1 MQKERTDV
9 MVKTKATK
17 EETLAK
23 FQAARERKRVC
34 LAKLEKSMREAY
46 KNVPVRKLILF
57 CIMKQL
63 LSLKRIN
70 ENSSYPVE
78 TAGED
83 GFYQFFTDGGVHYSV
98 GFMEDDILL
107 SRNSYQLIIANINNH
122 KSPRDRKVRDT
133 IIAIVDEFFRN
144 NNSTL
149 LYICETGDSRQSM
162 RNRLF
167 EYWFSTYNR
176 KALFTMIS
184 SSIVD
189 EEGVVNFATIILRND
204 NPDLTEIIA
213 EFTESI
219 QLLSQKPE

>member
-1 MQKERTDV
+1 
-9 MVKTKATK
+9 
-17 EETLAK
+17 
-23 FQAARERKRVC
+23 
-34 LAKLEKSMREAY
+34 
-46 KNVPVRKLILF
+46 
-57 CIMKQL
+57 MKQL

-78 TAGED
+78 TTGED
-83 GFYQFFTDGGVHYSV
+83 GFYQFFTDRGVHYSV

-107 SRNSYQLIIANINNH
+107 SQNSYQLIIANINNH
-122 KSPRDRKVRDT
+122 KSPRDHKVRDT

-144 NNSTL
+144 NNSTWI
-149 LYICETGDSRQSM
+149 YICETRDSKQSM
-162 RNRLF
+162 RSRLF

-204 NPDLTEIIA
+204 NPNLSEIIA

>member
-1 MQKERTDV
+1 
-9 MVKTKATK
+9 
-17 EETLAK
+17 
-23 FQAARERKRVC
+23 
-34 LAKLEKSMREAY
+34 
-46 KNVPVRKLILF
+46 
-57 CIMKQL
+57 MKQL

-78 TAGED
+78 TTGED
-83 GFYQFFTDGGVHYSV
+83 GFYQFFTDRGVHYSV

-107 SRNSYQLIIANINNH
+107 SQNSYQLIIANINNH
-122 KSPRDRKVRDT
+122 KSPRDHKVRDT

-149 LYICETGDSRQSM
+149 LYICDTSDSKQSM
-162 RNRLF
+162 RSRLF

-204 NPDLTEIIA
+204 NPNLSEIIA

>member
-1 MQKERTDV
+1 

-23 FQAARERKRVC
+23 FKAAREKKRTC
-34 LAKLEKSMREAY
+34 LANLEKSMKEAY
-46 KNVPVRKLILF
+46 K
-57 CIMKQL
+57 
-63 LSLKRIN
+63 KRTGKEAETFFALWN
-70 ENSSYPVE
+70 SFFHENSSYPVE
-78 TAGED
+78 TTGED

-107 SRNSYQLIIANINNH
+107 SQNSYQLIIANINNH
-122 KSPRDRKVRDT
+122 KSPRDHKVRDT

-149 LYICETGDSRQSM
+149 LYICETGDSKQSM
-162 RNRLF
+162 RSRLF

-189 EEGVVNFATIILRND
+189 EESVVNFATIILRND
-204 NPDLTEIIA
+204 NPNLSEIIA

-219 QLLSQKPE
+219 QLLSQKPEW

>member
-1 MQKERTDV
+1 

-23 FQAARERKRVC
+23 FKAAREKKRTC
-34 LAKLEKSMREAY
+34 LANLEKSMKEAY
-46 KNVPVRKLILF
+46 K
-57 CIMKQL
+57 
-63 LSLKRIN
+63 KRTGKEAETFFALWN
-70 ENSSYPVE
+70 SFFHENSSYPVE
-78 TAGED
+78 TTGED

-107 SRNSYQLIIANINNH
+107 SQNSYQLIIANINNH
-122 KSPRDRKVRDT
+122 KSPRDHKVRDT

-149 LYICETGDSRQSM
+149 LYICETGDSKQSM
-162 RNRLF
+162 RSRLF

-176 KALFTMIS
+176 KALFTMTS

-204 NPDLTEIIA
+204 NPNLSEIIA

-219 QLLSQKPE
+219 QLLSQKPEW

>member
-1 MQKERTDV
+1 
-9 MVKTKATK
+9 
-17 EETLAK
+17 
-23 FQAARERKRVC
+23 
-34 LAKLEKSMREAY
+34 
-46 KNVPVRKLILF
+46 
-57 CIMKQL
+57 MKQL

-78 TAGED
+78 TTGED

-107 SRNSYQLIIANINNH
+107 SQNSYQLIIANINNH
-122 KSPRDRKVRDT
+122 KSPRDHKVRDT
-133 IIAIVDEFFRN
+133 IIAIFDEFSRN

-149 LYICETGDSRQSM
+149 LYICETGDSKQSM
-162 RNRLF
+162 RSRLF

-204 NPDLTEIIA
+204 NPNLSEIIA

>member
-1 MQKERTDV
+1 
-9 MVKTKATK
+9 
-17 EETLAK
+17 
-23 FQAARERKRVC
+23 
-34 LAKLEKSMREAY
+34 
-46 KNVPVRKLILF
+46 
-57 CIMKQL
+57 MKQL

-107 SRNSYQLIIANINNH
+107 SQNSYQLIIANINNH

-144 NNSTL
+144 INLTL
-149 LYICETGDSRQSM
+149 LYICETGDSKQSM
-162 RNRLF
+162 RSRLF

-189 EEGVVNFATIILRND
+189 EEGIVNFATIILRND
-204 NPDLTEIIA
+204 NPNLSEIIA

>member
-1 MQKERTDV
+1 
-9 MVKTKATK
+9 
-17 EETLAK
+17 
-23 FQAARERKRVC
+23 
-34 LAKLEKSMREAY
+34 
-46 KNVPVRKLILF
+46 
-57 CIMKQL
+57 MKQL
-63 LSLKRIN
+63 LSLKHIN

-78 TAGED
+78 TAGGD
-83 GFYQFFTDGGVHYSV
+83 GFWQFFTDEEVHYPV

-107 SRNSYQLIIANINNH
+107 SRNSYQLIIGNINNH
-122 KSPRDRKVRDT
+122 KSPRDRRGRET
-133 IIAIVDEFFRN
+133 SSAIVDELFRS

-149 LYICETGDSRQSM
+149 IYICETGDSRQSM

>member
-1 MQKERTDV
+1 

-23 FQAARERKRVC
+23 FKAAREKKRTC
-34 LAKLEKSMREAY
+34 LANLEKSMKEAY
-46 KNVPVRKLILF
+46 K
-57 CIMKQL
+57 
-63 LSLKRIN
+63 KRTGKEAETFFPLWN
-70 ENSSYPVE
+70 SFFHENSSYPVE
-78 TAGED
+78 TTGED

-107 SRNSYQLIIANINNH
+107 SQNSYQLIIANINNH
-122 KSPRDRKVRDT
+122 KSPRDHKVRDT

-149 LYICETGDSRQSM
+149 LYICETGDSKQSM
-162 RNRLF
+162 RSRLF

-204 NPDLTEIIA
+204 NPNLSEIIA

-219 QLLSQKPE
+219 QLLSQKPEW